1 MRGNERGFT
10 LIEFLVAITILAV
23 GLLGLLQVVNVAMGK
38 NLENM
43 YRVEAIQL
51 ADDRMMQKRS
61 MPFLSITTAHSD
73 TFLRNTR
80 GISKSYAVQ
89 EAINPVASRSKEIV
103 INVLWTNKGNNYSH
117 SISSVIS
124 SF

>member
-1 MRGNERGFT
+1 M
-10 LIEFLVAITILAV
+10 IEFLVAITILAV